1 MTPEEKVL
9 AEIKE
14 KINELWSKIAEL
26 KVTEQERRDWIKEKA
41 EYQGKIDDYKRHKKA
56 FEERVKLWNSQHQ

>member
-14 KINELWSKIAEL
+14 KITELFGKISEL

-41 EYQGKIDDYKRHKKA
+41 EYQGKIADYKKHKKA
-56 FEERVKLWNSQHQ
+56 LEEREKQLGKI

>member
-14 KINELWSKIAEL
+14 KIELLFQKIAEL
-26 KVTEQERRDWIKEKA
+26 KVTEEERRQF
-41 EYQGKIDDYKRHKKA
+41 EYDKSDYLVKIADYKKHRDA
-56 FEERVKLWNSQHQ
+56 LIEREKCLK

>member
-14 KINELWSKIAEL
+14 YFNKIVDKIHEL
-26 KVTEQERRDWIKEKA
+26 KVTEQERMSFDKDKEDYSKL
-41 EYQGKIDDYKRHKKA
+41 IHDYKKHKA
-56 FEERVKLWNSQHQ
+56 MLDEREKCLNKSS